1 MNLAD
6 TPSWTRDVE
15 KALAGTGVLLWS
27 GQPGSSPRQAG
38 EPFGLSKTLRQAVE
52 FNIPDSVR
60 DTVYAGRM
68 FSLCLVDEDGHVI
81 AGMAIDCE
89 PEIGVFWIDAVFVSP
104 SHRGTGKAR
113 QLLDAAIKIYEDMR
127 DALPD
132 KPWAGVEMDG
142 VTNGGKALARIAE
155 TSSRRSHRV
164 EF

>member
-1 MNLAD
+1 MSLAD
-6 TPSWTRDVE
+6 VPVWTRDVE
-15 KALAGTGVLLWS
+15 RALAGTGVLLWS
-27 GQPGSSPRQAG
+27 GQPGSSARQAG
-38 EPFGLSKTLRQAVE
+38 EPFGLNKTLRQAVE

-68 FSLCLVDEDGHVI
+68 LSLCLLNDENHVI

-89 PEIGVFWIDAVFVSP
+89 PEIGVFWIDSVFVAP
-104 SHRGTGKAR
+104 GHRGTGKAR

-127 DALPD
+127 GALPD

-142 VTNGGKALARIAE
+142 ITSGGKALARIAE
-155 TSSRRSHRV
+155 TSSRRSHGV